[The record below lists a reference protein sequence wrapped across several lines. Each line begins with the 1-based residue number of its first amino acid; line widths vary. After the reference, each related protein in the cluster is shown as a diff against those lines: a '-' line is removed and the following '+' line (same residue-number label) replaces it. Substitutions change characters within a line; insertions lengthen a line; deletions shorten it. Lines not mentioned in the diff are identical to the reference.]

1 MSPSIFL
8 FNLCTKPTLVKQS
21 LWANTK
27 RIQLGPCCH
36 TTIGLRVGIR
46 RLTTTPQ
53 EVENTNVGH
62 SRFLAEASKGDKWKE
77 GPADKNPGDGSEV
90 TSEDFDS
97 ITEGKGENAISHGVS
112 DAHRGTV

>member
-1 MSPSIFL
+1 M
-8 FNLCTKPTLVKQS
+8 
-21 LWANTK
+21 
-27 RIQLGPCCH
+27 
-36 TTIGLRVGIR
+36 GIR

-77 GPADKNPGDGSEV
+77 GAAGNNPEDGSEV

-97 ITEGKGENAISHGVS
+97 ITEGKGEHVVLFGFL
-112 DAHRGTV
+112 DAYREPV